1 MLREFFN
8 YETARNT
15 LVMTGYLLLILF
27 CLWGYGEMVY
37 EIIKWLAQ
45 KIVRLLKK
53 HTGKESAATK
63 EEIPNE

>member
-37 EIIKWLAQ
+37 EIIKWLVQ
-45 KIVRLLKK
+45 KIIRLLKK

-63 EEIPNE
+63 EEISNE

>member
-8 YETARNT
+8 YGTARNT

-37 EIIKWLAQ
+37 EIIKCLVQ
-45 KIVRLLKK
+45 KIIRLLKK
-53 HTGKESAATK
+53 RTGIETKATK
-63 EEIPNE
+63 EEISNE